1 MEYSDII
8 LQYVNLWTPAIAA
21 VLGIVATVILT
32 IAKLSIAIKS
42 MKDENFMT
50 DIRESYQKSVESNEE
65 LKNYMQAICTTNEQL
80 RKENER
86 LLEELTKIKRG
97 TDNGPQ

>member
-21 VLGIVATVILT
+21 VLGIVATVV
-32 IAKLSIAIKS
+32 LSIAKISVAVRS

-50 DIRESYQKSVESNEE
+50 DIRDNYQKSVESNEE

-97 TDNGPQ
+97 TDNDPQ

>member
-1 MEYSDII
+1 MDYSDII

-50 DIRESYQKSVESNEE
+50 DI
-65 LKNYMQAICTTNEQL
+65 
-80 RKENER
+80 KENY
-86 LLEELTKIKRG
+86 
-97 TDNGPQ
+97 